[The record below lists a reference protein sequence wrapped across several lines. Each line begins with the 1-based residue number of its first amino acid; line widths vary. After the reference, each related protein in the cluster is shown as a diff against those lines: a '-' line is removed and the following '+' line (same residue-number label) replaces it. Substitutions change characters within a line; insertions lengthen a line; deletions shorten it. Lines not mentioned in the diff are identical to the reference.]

1 MKRFR
6 VVGKLKKQTVK
17 ALGPY
22 GDWDSIISRLTLPTE
37 GGAGDGYNPNL
48 VRMVEAIRGLEKDA
62 EAIAVFGDDSAREL
76 RREVGAK
83 WAEVCGVGAKHGDVV
98 LFQHI
103 ASIMEALDAM
113 KKRPPTQHLATLWLV
128 RKFVQ
133 KHNRLPL
140 ATEVTTE
147 SGGRIKADDARDH
160 CDTFGVTLPKI
171 RKPQIQRF
179 SASKRRNSG

>member
-1 MKRFR
+1 MKPFR

-17 ALGPY
+17 ALGPCTE
-22 GDWDSIISRLTLPTE
+22 WDSIISRLTLPTQ
-37 GGAGDGYNPNL
+37 GDAGAGYHPNL
-48 VRMVEAIRGLEKDA
+48 VRMVEAIRSVEKDA

-128 RKFVQ
+128 RKFAQ

-140 ATEVTTE
+140 TTEVTVE
-147 SGGRIKADDARDH
+147 SGGKIKADDARDH
-160 CDTFGVTLPKI
+160 CDAFGVHLPKI
-171 RKPQIQRF
+171 RKPQIHRF
-179 SASKRRNSG
+179 SASKGRNLG